1 MVTVEDELLIEETE
15 GSDDEVVSQ
24 DSHYT
29 IMTYPA
35 DYTLWA
41 LYEKWRSGQ
50 LIIPDFQRNYFWNDT
65 QASRLIESFFLG
77 LPVPQI
83 FLHRYQSDTELT
95 LIDGHHRLKT
105 VFRYFDDDFHLKGV
119 SSRWNGHSY
128 KSLIAEDQLLL
139 SESTLRAI
147 IIRQILPDDNWTIHS
162 IYVRLNTGGT
172 QLNDMEIRR
181 VMFDGRA
188 NDFLV
193 RLNENPD
200 WRALIGMP
208 QPAARYRDQE
218 LILRILALAEGWQD
232 YRKPMKDFITK
243 YMQVL
248 DGADSE
254 KMNRLASRFDRA
266 CRLVHS
272 ELGERPFHF
281 RGRLNSAA
289 LDSLMGCCVAYADSL
304 NSGLSRQY
312 QGLLNDQRFRDL
324 VKRNTSDDYVVL
336 ERFEMVQAALGF

>member
-1 MVTVEDELLIEETE
+1 M
-15 GSDDEVVSQ
+15 
-24 DSHYT
+24 
-29 IMTYPA
+29 
-35 DYTLWA
+35 
-41 LYEKWRSGQ
+41 
-50 LIIPDFQRNYFWNDT
+50 
-65 QASRLIESFFLG
+65 
-77 LPVPQI
+77 
-83 FLHRYQSDTELT
+83 
-95 LIDGHHRLKT
+95 
-105 VFRYFDDDFHLKGV
+105 
-119 SSRWNGHSY
+119 
-128 KSLIAEDQLLL
+128 LL

-243 YMQVL
+243 YMQFL

-254 KMNRLASRFDRA
+254 KNES
-266 CRLVHS
+266 V
-272 ELGERPFHF
+272 GKPF
-281 RGRLNSAA
+281 R
-289 LDSLMGCCVAYADSL
+289 
-304 NSGLSRQY
+304 
-312 QGLLNDQRFRDL
+312 
-324 VKRNTSDDYVVL
+324 
-336 ERFEMVQAALGF
+336 